1 MKIDKK
7 QLFYYRM
14 TCPKCSVFLPKI
26 PPPFCPRCNTQL
38 DDPEINLLPKP
49 LAAGT
54 LTNLDDMYDHY

>member
-1 MKIDKK
+1 
-7 QLFYYRM
+7 M